1 MPPTAY
7 LGILIPILALS
18 IPVTAIVFSGL
29 YKIQK
34 ARLEETRLR
43 MQGGSAPDLQAQLDE
58 LRDELQQ
65 VRTELV
71 DVQERMDFT
80 ERLLAN
86 PPARTAPRND

>member
-7 LGILIPILALS
+7 LGMLIPILALS
-18 IPVTAIVFSGL
+18 IPVAAIVLNGL

-43 MQGGSAPDLQAQLDE
+43 TQGGAAPEMQAQLDD
-58 LRDELQQ
+58 LRDEMQQ
-65 VRTELV
+65 VRTELAE
-71 DVQERMDFT
+71 VQERLDFA

-86 PPARTAPRND
+86 PPARTAPQKD